1 MYSTSEHKY
10 MWVSVRNIDLFSNKR
25 PVSCSSPTEH
35 DILGMIDDNFLKT
48 GVIPSKLAPIDKI
61 RWTLQAEPKNM
72 WVSVR
77 NNDLFSKKRR
87 FSCISQTE
95 HYIVVS

>member
-1 MYSTSEHKY
+1 
-10 MWVSVRNIDLFSNKR
+10 
-25 PVSCSSPTEH
+25 
-35 DILGMIDDNFLKT
+35 MIDDNFLKT